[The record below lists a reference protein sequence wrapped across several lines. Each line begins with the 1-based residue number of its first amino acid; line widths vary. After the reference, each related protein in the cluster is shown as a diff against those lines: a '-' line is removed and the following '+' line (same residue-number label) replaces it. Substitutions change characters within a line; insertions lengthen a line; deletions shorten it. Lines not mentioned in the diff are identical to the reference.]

1 MEEDN
6 DDQFIHYTPQHPLP
20 TEIQNLA
27 RDKTVCKYCGVSYLI
42 HNEIKALE
50 KKLKATEE
58 ELVKY
63 KGLEKREALL
73 QQELSLLKQQL
84 EESKSFSET
93 NSKLL
98 IILTKEKDELMTQS
112 KSNEEKI
119 QAYRAKLLYT
129 IRQFSTLNQ
138 SVKNCKRDVT
148 QIKHQFS
155 GFQSDTLEQLT
166 AVLQNVAQI
175 QAVSSKEVDTLH
187 SKLQC
192 LEMEHMVVAQSNKS
206 LTESVKSQDS
216 ELQMLMY
223 ELNLKKSELEQQ
235 AEAYRKLEDNM
246 EDVSKRLSSSQEV
259 EVQLNDVS
267 KELDNSNTQLR
278 ILTVELEQYKIH
290 LKSKTSELNELMIK
304 QKQMEQSHELAVQ
317 KLNTE
322 TKSKENELGACLK
335 QIKSLE
341 VQCQNLQRKELEM
354 TQWGKLN
361 SNEAQDLK
369 EELKRTKSEV
379 EALKSEREMM
389 IEAHQNRIEELRE
402 SFKNKIAEAEGWP
415 QKLQGALVAE
425 RSRYMGELKT
435 LEENLK
441 HQFVLE
447 LQIEKDKYDE
457 LMKKFQDQEKEK
469 HNLKE
474 NHRALSEQK
483 YKEEIEDLL
492 KKVTDCKRRSSEREE
507 ELLKEISSLKKI
519 INDLQDRSAKLDG
532 SDSAKIKD
540 LQNQLAQIHQEHL
553 ESVSQITLLEIKLK
567 ETSEEAQFLQGI
579 VRKECEE
586 RFELTEALSE
596 ARKEL
601 LQLKKPAGG
610 YSSVQKRGSTSSINS
625 NSSTHV
631 TSPVTLLPIE
641 DPAIRSRASIQLN
654 YSGDAKSPSDKTN
667 DAQLQENRK
676 RILNLMGRR

>member
-206 LTESVKSQDS
+206 LTESLKSKDS

-223 ELNLKKSELEQQ
+223 ELNLKKTELEQQ

-415 QKLQGALVAE
+415 QKVNFSNSL
-425 RSRYMGELKT
+425 
-435 LEENLK
+435 
-441 HQFVLE
+441 
-447 LQIEKDKYDE
+447 I
-457 LMKKFQDQEKEK
+457 
-469 HNLKE
+469 KE

-553 ESVSQITLLEIKLK
+553 QSVSQITLLEIKLK